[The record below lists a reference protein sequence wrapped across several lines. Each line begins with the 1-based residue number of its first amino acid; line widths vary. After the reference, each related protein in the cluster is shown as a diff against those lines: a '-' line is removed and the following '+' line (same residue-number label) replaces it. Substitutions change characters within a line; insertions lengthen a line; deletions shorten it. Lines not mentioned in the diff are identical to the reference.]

1 MRVRPRPAST
11 VSGTAR
17 VVIDLPFASTAL
29 RLVRA
34 PVRPFLARARE
45 RHPSL
50 SPHARCGPD
59 RELPNGVT
67 RLTLSSP
74 FSPPPLAGS
83 QAANA
88 GARVSLET
96 LRRPGYKPPEPKPG
110 TAPQTVLNSPR
121 SVHVCMQ
128 AGVDPINL
136 LERDLDSFKRPGLSS
151 ALVASAHAHHLETRA
166 KKLDALLAER
176 ATLPVGFRPP
186 AKNVIQNPP
195 VIKGES
201 GVREAMRVLGN
212 EGMIARHEE
221 QEAKVKKQR
230 EAMEA
235 NRVKHEAQTER
246 MQREFARKTA
256 AVDARHRAAK
266 EAAEKAEKARQAE
279 LFAKGQE
286 QMRAAQAHEAT
297 ERTKALERFE
307 EEAKA
312 REKARKAALRERR
325 VEEAKRA
332 ERVARSEEWAKKTA
346 AIKAKKEEEIEAL
359 RAQLESRDAKL
370 EVYKRDLVRL
380 RAERVEAS
388 KEGKREA
395 IEKNLARAEELEE
408 RQREEWIQQR
418 VARDAYVAAIK
429 AAENTAGKAAAREA
443 AAREKRERVK
453 RAAAEN
459 AAARVAKIEEA
470 VEKQRL
476 HLAEIQRA
484 RKAAAEKV
492 KHDRKLRAM
501 ERVER
506 VENVAR
512 KKEVHLERL
521 RRKIEED
528 AAKTHLLV
536 ATKAAMAEER
546 QLQNCRRAL
555 VVSKRRQAEEVAQRK
570 ATRERWIASTK
581 MDVSVEFAASAA
593 AAAAKD
599 EASSFARETVEP
611 ESIARGSATLSPALR
626 GSERGFETGEEN
638 AEGGEG
644 SDAGDVAAA
653 AEGEGANV
661 VVGGDGT
668 GSVGGDVESNAPREE
683 EGKASAPIESQPQ
696 TVAAEA

>member
-1 MRVRPRPAST
+1 MPSVAGMGLEFSCGEDPKLVPAVAASQGTSGASPSEFVAQMQSALEGARPPPTRVDGFWHRSRRHRS
-11 VSGTAR
+11 
-17 VVIDLPFASTAL
+17 
-29 RLVRA
+29 
-34 PVRPFLARARE
+34 PVRLDRAQARPCARSSLPRARARGI
-45 RHPSL
+45 PSL

-128 AGVDPINL
+128 AERRPDQSSRARPRL
-136 LERDLDSFKRPGLSS
+136 LQTPRSLLRTRRLRARPPPRDAREEARRAFGG
-151 ALVASAHAHHLETRA
+151 TRHTS
-166 KKLDALLAER
+166 R
-176 ATLPVGFRPP
+176 RFPPP

-512 KKEVHLERL
+512 
-521 RRKIEED
+521 RRRCISS
-528 AAKTHLLV
+528 AFAGRSRRT
-536 ATKAAMAEER
+536 R
-546 QLQNCRRAL
+546 RRRIFSSPPRRRWRRNGSCR
-555 VVSKRRQAEEVAQRK
+555 
-570 ATRERWIASTK
+570 T
-581 MDVSVEFAASAA
+581 AA
-593 AAAAKD
+593 AR
-599 EASSFARETVEP
+599 SW
-611 ESIARGSATLSPALR
+611 
-626 GSERGFETGEEN
+626 
-638 AEGGEG
+638 
-644 SDAGDVAAA
+644 
-653 AEGEGANV
+653 
-661 VVGGDGT
+661 
-668 GSVGGDVESNAPREE
+668 
-683 EGKASAPIESQPQ
+683 
-696 TVAAEA
+696 